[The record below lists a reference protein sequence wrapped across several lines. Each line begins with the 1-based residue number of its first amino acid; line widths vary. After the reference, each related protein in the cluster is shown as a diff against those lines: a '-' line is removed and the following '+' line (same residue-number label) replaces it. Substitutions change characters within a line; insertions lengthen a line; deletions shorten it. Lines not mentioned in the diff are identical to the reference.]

1 VRRVVDPLLRPVGS
15 VGSVLTSAA
24 AVVLTFDDG
33 PDPRWTP
40 PLLDLLD
47 EAGATATFFVLTER
61 ARRHRGIV
69 QRIAAAGHEVAL
81 HGEDHTRLTTLP
93 LRAAQRSIVTSHD
106 ELEQLVGL
114 SVRWF
119 RPPYGAQSLATYAA
133 ARADGLQVVVWGPAA
148 RDWEEGT
155 PDEVAAR
162 AMVGLRPGSVVLLH
176 DGLWLPPGQAP
187 PTFDRT
193 ESIRVLLASM
203 GDAGLAGSSLG
214 RLLASGRPR
223 PTAWFRP

>member
-1 VRRVVDPLLRPVGS
+1 MSRE
-15 VGSVLTSAA
+15 A
-24 AVVLTFDDG
+24 DDLSQFS
-33 PDPRWTP
+33 
-40 PLLDLLD
+40 LLDLFRMEAEGQVRHLT
-47 EAGATATFFVLTER
+47 EGLLRLESGGAGAEVLDGLMR
-61 ARRHRGIV
+61 AAHSIKG
-69 QRIAAAGHEVAL
+69 AAA
-81 HGEDHTRLTTLP
+81 
-93 LRAAQRSIVTSHD
+93 IV
-106 ELEQLVGL
+106 
-114 SVRWF
+114 
-119 RPPYGAQSLATYAA
+119 
-133 ARADGLQVVVWGPAA
+133 GLQVVVWGPAA